1 MAFGLG
7 GDLVPEVLGER
18 GYSAAQNTIKMIFP
32 GLDGFFGDVATVI
45 IWWYKLES
53 RVGGFDFVAIESR
66 DFVVED
72 LMLWLDALVFHLCE
86 GAATCQNHLPLCFV
100 FYWLHPSGV
109 AVDVVEEHL
118 ILVAAAGA

>member
-7 GDLVPEVLGER
+7 GDLASEVLGER
-18 GYSAAQNTIKMIFP
+18 CCGAAQDANEVIFP
-32 GLDGFFGDVATVI
+32 DLDGFFGKVAAVI
-45 IWWYKLES
+45 IWWHELKS
-53 RVGGFDFVAIESR
+53 NVGGFDFVAIKSR

-72 LMLWLDALVFHLCE
+72 LVLWLDALVFHPCE
-86 GAATCQNHLPLCFV
+86 GAAMCQNHLPLCFV
-100 FYWLHPSGV
+100 FHWLHPSGV